1 METKANHIAVGS
13 FVLLVVSGLIGFVLW
28 LGKAEI
34 NREFDAYT
42 IYFRGSVSGLGVA
55 RTVRYRGVPVGTVTD
70 IRIDPTNSERVEVT
84 IKVTSGT
91 PIKQDV
97 VASLELRGITGLVDV
112 QITGGNKDSP
122 ALEAKAGEPLPVI
135 ASTQSAIEELF
146 EEVPNLLARATVLI
160 EQGTLLLS
168 PANLEAI
175 ADTLRNVRAMS
186 EQLADSTRDFQAM
199 TDDIAAIATAVR
211 GTADQIETLTQ
222 DMSAR
227 LPVMVDEATATFRTA
242 EKTLATVGGSTEA
255 LTGDARATLNQ
266 VEEAAAS
273 LASAAAQLSLL
284 VEENRPALKDFSG
297 EGLYEMSRFLVE
309 ARELV
314 AALARISD
322 RFETDPARFMF
333 GDSTQGYTPQ

>member
-13 FVLLVVSGLIGFVLW
+13 FVLLAIAGLIGFVLW

-34 NREFDAYT
+34 DREFDAYH

-55 RTVRYRGVPVGTVTD
+55 STVRYRGVPVGTVTD
-70 IRIDPTNSERVEVT
+70 IRIDPDNSEQVQVT
-84 IKVTSGT
+84 IKVTKGT
-91 PIKQDV
+91 PIKQDA

-112 QITGGNKDSP
+112 QISGGSKDSP
-122 ALEAKAGEPLPVI
+122 ALEAPEDLPLPVI
-135 ASTQSAIEELF
+135 ASVPSALEEIF
-146 EEVPNLLARATVLI
+146 EGVPTLLARATVLI
-160 EQGTLLLS
+160 ERGTILLS

-175 ADTLRNVRAMS
+175 GDTLQNVRAMS
-186 EQLADSTRDFQAM
+186 EELADSTRDFKVM
-199 TDDIAAIATAVR
+199 TDDVAAIAAAVR
-211 GTADQIETLTQ
+211 GTADQIETLTK

-227 LPVMVDEATATFRTA
+227 LPGMVDAATTTLQTA
-242 EKTLATVGGSTEA
+242 ERTLATVGGSAEA
-255 LTGDARATLNQ
+255 LTSDAQAALDQ
-266 VEEAAAS
+266 VRDAAANLS
-273 LASAAAQLSLL
+273 SAATQLSLL
-284 VEENRPALKDFSG
+284 VEENRPGLRDFSG

-314 AALARISD
+314 AALTRISD

>member
-13 FVLLVVSGLIGFVLW
+13 FVLLVVAGLIGFALW

-34 NREFDAYT
+34 DREFDAYH
-42 IYFRGSVSGLGVA
+42 IYFRGSVSGLAVA
-55 RTVRYRGVPVGTVTD
+55 STVRYRGVPVGAVAD
-70 IRIDPTNSERVEVT
+70 IRIDPTNSERVRVT
-84 IKVTSGT
+84 IKVTPGT

-112 QITGGNKDSP
+112 QISGGKKDSP

-146 EEVPNLLARATVLI
+146 EEVPNLLARATLLV
-160 EQGTLLLS
+160 ERGTLLLS

-175 ADTLRNVRAMS
+175 GETLQNVRAMS
-186 EQLADSTRDFQAM
+186 AQLADSTRDFQAM
-199 TDDIAAIATAVR
+199 TDDIAAIAAAVR

-222 DMSAR
+222 DMSTR
-227 LPVMVDEATATFRTA
+227 LPVLADQATATFKTA
-242 EKTLATVGGSTEA
+242 ENTLATVGGSTAA
-255 LTGDARATLNQ
+255 LTGDAQATLDQ
-266 VEEAAAS
+266 VNEAAAS
-273 LASAAAQLSLL
+273 LASAATQLSLL

-314 AALARISD
+314 ASLARISD